1 MEVEYI
7 KSLKQAKNLKVKDL
21 AEMTGIPESTINNF
35 LSRKTESPSFSMMSK
50 LCIAV
55 GGSLDEMYTGKS
67 KDKIKEFSIESIKE
81 MYEFQLAEYKA
92 TEEAHIANIRLHYEQ
107 HRDDVTTNYEKRLE
121 DKREIIKEK
130 DKQINFFKIIAAI
143 GYAVLIGLLIAEV
156 MNPSL
161 GWIKF

>member
-55 GGSLDEMYTGKS
+55 GGSLDEMIGLKEIVEKKAEEQSS
-67 KDKIKEFSIESIKE
+67 KELLSSITDIYKEQIEDLKERNNDLKEDKKNLTKEKFYLYGIIVVLIILESI
-81 MYEFQLAEYKA
+81 L
-92 TEEAHIANIRLHYEQ
+92 
-107 HRDDVTTNYEKRLE
+107 
-121 DKREIIKEK
+121 
-130 DKQINFFKIIAAI
+130 
-143 GYAVLIGLLIAEV
+143 GLFA
-156 MNPSL
+156 
-161 GWIKF
+161 

>member
-55 GGSLDEMYTGKS
+55 GGSLDEMIGLKEIVEKKAEEKS
-67 KDKIKEFSIESIKE
+67 SKELLSSITDIYKE
-81 MYEFQLAEYKA
+81 QIEDLKERNSDLK
-92 TEEAHIANIRLHYEQ
+92 
-107 HRDDVTTNYEKRLE
+107 E
-121 DKREIIKEK
+121 DKKNLTKEK
-130 DKQINFFKIIAAI
+130 FCLYGIIVA
-143 GYAVLIGLLIAEV
+143 LIILEFILGLFA
-156 MNPSL
+156 
-161 GWIKF
+161 

>member
-55 GGSLDEMYTGKS
+55 GGSLDEMIGLKEIVEKKAEEQSS
-67 KDKIKEFSIESIKE
+67 KELLSSITDIYKEQIEDLKE
-81 MYEFQLAEYKA
+81 RNNDLK
-92 TEEAHIANIRLHYEQ
+92 
-107 HRDDVTTNYEKRLE
+107 E
-121 DKREIIKEK
+121 DKKYLTKEK
-130 DKQINFFKIIAAI
+130 FCLYGIIVA
-143 GYAVLIGLLIAEV
+143 LIILEFILGLFA
-156 MNPSL
+156 
-161 GWIKF
+161 